1 MRSYI
6 LEKVNNSPQ
15 FFSLGGI
22 EVKEID
28 PISDQINLKTVL
40 KSIENNFPSHYLRH
54 LKGIEIVHLDEFDTR
69 EVNALYKDGI
79 FYISNQQSDSQD
91 LIDDI
96 IHEFAHHMETIS
108 PENIYGDEAL
118 KREFLRKRK
127 QLKFEIQTEGY
138 WVEEYD
144 FDQLKYNEKFD
155 KFLYKKLGKT
165 MLNMVT
171 AGIFIRP
178 YAAISLREYFATG
191 FEAYYLGKRDK
202 IKKISPI
209 LYEKINSL
217 HHLENQ

>member
-6 LEKVNNSPQ
+6 LEKINNSPR
-15 FFSLGGI
+15 FFNLGGI

-28 PISDQINLKTVL
+28 PISDNVDLSAVL
-40 KSIENNFPSHYLRH
+40 KAIEDNFPSHYLRS

-69 EVNALYKDGI
+69 EVNAVYKDGI

-108 PENIYGDEAL
+108 PENIYGDEKL

-127 QLKFEIQTEGY
+127 QIKFEIESEGHR
-138 WVEEYD
+138 VDQYD
-144 FDQLKYNEKFD
+144 FDNLKYDEKFD
-155 KFLYKKLGKT
+155 KFLYKTLGKT
-165 MLNMVT
+165 MLRMIT
-171 AGIFIRP
+171 SGIFIRP
-178 YAAISLREYFATG
+178 YAAVSLREYFATG
-191 FEAYYLGKRDK
+191 FEAYYLGKRDE

-209 LYEKINSL
+209 LYEKINTL
-217 HHLENQ
+217 HHLETR